1 MNRWI
6 RGLLGFFLCFILGV
20 SQAYAVA
27 LGKIEV
33 ASHLGEAFFAEVP
46 IELEENENISDVSV
60 ELASPADYRILEVY
74 RDPALNAIH
83 AEIKNNSRGVRV
95 DLSSNSVI
103 DAPFFNLVLK
113 VHYGHATL
121 FKKYPVFLNLTQA
134 EPVKLKALPMV
145 SVLNPRTGAKQKT
158 PPEASVS
165 TTLPTT
171 QSEVK
176 GVPRHPAFKLY
187 GGWARIGRY
196 GPMVY
201 GDTITTVARRLRV
214 NDRYTLPQVMMAL
227 FNKNRKK
234 FSHGNV
240 NLIDAGTYL
249 DVPKSSEVEEMTPAQ
264 AKLLLAKQNRAW
276 NALKKQPRYAAVAEA
291 QKNRYRT
298 RVRVGRNASGVASV
312 SAPGA
317 EKSAGRTKTGTG
329 KASGAGVPASA
340 APEPMQQA
348 KLDLLRRKNTAL
360 QEKLKAA
367 EGKIDALSGTLASAD
382 ARTEAAAANARIRK
396 LEISLARLQ
405 AELDRSRQEAKP
417 AGGMPQWLTYLLS
430 ALVILLLAGVGYLLR
445 RERLHLA
452 VASTAASAG
461 SVGSSLPPSREDD
474 VPAFEE
480 VTPEASSV
488 AESAKKPDQ
497 ATMPMNTQEFEDA
510 FTDSVP
516 DLTESDT
523 AEMEAIQEA
532 IEEEPDPNVDY
543 MAEADVYLRYGMDDE
558 AASQIR
564 MEIRQRPNNADAHIK
579 LIQTLQS
586 KGDQAALD
594 AEVKAGRAVL
604 VGEGLRAF
612 EAAASSSGET
622 EAEMDLGDTLPPT
635 GIEAID
641 FSETEETATEKSKE
655 GEEVDEDTLVLGEEI
670 DMTEF
675 EPLKIEAGQ
684 AGESTLTEEIER
696 SDKTTTGREEA
707 GITLSEESVSGG
719 VSGEKREAKGGSEDP
734 LEISDL
740 DIDNFDWGAAPAAGE
755 KEAIEPDQA
764 EEAGTPRSDLPEPDL
779 DLSGIDM
786 PEVGDAAGDS
796 MVSSAIETS
805 DLDKTIAID
814 WSGETEALD
823 EVTGGFSTG
832 TEDSTEIEP
841 IGAIENADGENVGS
855 ERVAEEEKPAEDPF
869 NSQASGV
876 LDISLEDLK
885 VDETEPP
892 SSDDTG
898 EFTSTVRMTVDTDE
912 DETSFDIG
920 LESVELEAPVEMD
933 IASEG
938 IPEEMAVA
946 IEESG
951 ESLKKSDAGTR
962 DPGMDD
968 IDITHELDGLLNE
981 LDMDTEEAP
990 GADISPDSLNIDKAR
1005 SLLAE
1010 GGLDEAE
1017 SLFEAAADTTGK
1029 RGDGLIGL
1037 AEVAQKKGDVRKA
1050 VDLLAEAE
1058 TLVDDSNREWFDS
1071 IREKQPK

>member
-1 MNRWI
+1 MNRWM

-46 IELEENENISDVSV
+46 IELEENENISGVSV

-145 SVLNPRTGAKQKT
+145 SMLNSRTGAKQKT

-165 TTLPTT
+165 TTLSTT
-171 QSEVK
+171 QSGVK
-176 GVPRHPAFKLY
+176 GSTASAFKPY

-240 NLIDAGTYL
+240 NLINAGTYL
-249 DVPKSSEVEEMTPAQ
+249 DVPKSSEVEEMTPVQ
-264 AKLLLAKQNRAW
+264 AKLLLAQQNRAW

-312 SAPGA
+312 PAPGA
-317 EKSAGRTKTGTG
+317 ESTGRTKTGTGAG

-348 KLDLLRRKNTAL
+348 KLDLMRRKNTAL

-405 AELDRSRQEAKP
+405 AELDRSQQKAKS
-417 AGGMPQWLTYLLS
+417 AGGAPQWLTYLLS

-445 RERLHLA
+445 RERLHPA

-461 SVGSSLPPSREDD
+461 AAASSLPPPLEDD
-474 VPAFEE
+474 VPTFEE

-488 AESAKKPDQ
+488 AESVKKPDQ

-532 IEEEPDPNVDY
+532 IEEEPDPHVDY

-579 LIQTLQS
+579 LIRTLQS
-586 KGDQAALD
+586 KGDEAALD
-594 AEVKAGRAVL
+594 VEIKAGRAVL

-641 FSETEETATEKSKE
+641 FSETEGTATEKSKE

-684 AGESTLTEEIER
+684 AGESTLAEEIER
-696 SDKTTTGREEA
+696 SDQTATGREEA
-707 GITLSEESVSGG
+707 GITLSEESVSKG
-719 VSGEKREAKGGSEDP
+719 VSGEKREAEGGSEDP

-740 DIDNFDWGAAPAAGE
+740 DIDNFDWGAAPAVGE

-764 EEAGTPRSDLPEPDL
+764 EETGTPRSDLPEPDL
-779 DLSGIDM
+779 DLSGIEM

-823 EVTGGFSTG
+823 EVTGGFSTK
-832 TEDSTEIEP
+832 TEDSTESEP
-841 IGAIENADGENVGS
+841 IGTIENADGENIGS
-855 ERVAEEEKPAEDPF
+855 ERVAEEGKLAEDPF
-869 NSQASGV
+869 DSQASGV

-898 EFTSTVRMTVDTDE
+898 EFTSTVRMTVDTD
-912 DETSFDIG
+912 DT
-920 LESVELEAPVEMD
+920 
-933 IASEG
+933 
-938 IPEEMAVA
+938 
-946 IEESG
+946 
-951 ESLKKSDAGTR
+951 
-962 DPGMDD
+962 
-968 IDITHELDGLLNE
+968 DITHELDGLLNE

-990 GADISPDSLNIDKAR
+990 DADISPDSLNIDKAR